1 MVNTSDPINFLPGR
15 VLVVGANHR
24 SSTMALRDRLFVEV
38 GAEPFLL
45 EDLKNIG
52 IGQAIILSTCDRV
65 EIQAFCEDKS
75 IDDVN
80 LVGNVTKVLAQH
92 AELEPSELISQLY
105 VYWNKQAI
113 RQIFAVTSSLDSLI
127 IGEPQVLGQIKA
139 SHRLSKK
146 VGMTSSSL
154 ESILQAAYATAKKV
168 RKKTA
173 IGERPVSIAATATQL
188 AGDLHGDLRNC
199 CVLLIGSGE
208 MGELIASNMLT
219 TGIGKLITI
228 HPLESRA
235 EEMAK
240 RMNCHV
246 AAFEDLP
253 NLLIEADIVLASL
266 GRRRYAVKADVL
278 ESAIKSRRH
287 RPVFLIDLALPG
299 DIDPHVERVDDA
311 FFYSLNDLERVAMK
325 GRAVREDE
333 SIAAWRIVDEELDFF
348 IRDHTERSAV
358 PVLNRLRSHFN
369 TTRKQVLKDSGSDP
383 EKVTRLLI
391 NRLLHAPTEA
401 LRKLAADS
409 DDWREIEKNISLL
422 FGLDDEKKN

>member
-173 IGERPVSIAATATQL
+173 IGERPVSIAAAATQL
-188 AGDLHGDLRNC
+188 ATGGPARRAYFPACEGPGHSPDEAAR
-199 CVLLIGSGE
+199 LI
-208 MGELIASNMLT
+208 
-219 TGIGKLITI
+219 
-228 HPLESRA
+228 
-235 EEMAK
+235 
-240 RMNCHV
+240 
-246 AAFEDLP
+246 
-253 NLLIEADIVLASL
+253 
-266 GRRRYAVKADVL
+266 
-278 ESAIKSRRH
+278 
-287 RPVFLIDLALPG
+287 
-299 DIDPHVERVDDA
+299 
-311 FFYSLNDLERVAMK
+311 
-325 GRAVREDE
+325 
-333 SIAAWRIVDEELDFF
+333 
-348 IRDHTERSAV
+348 
-358 PVLNRLRSHFN
+358 
-369 TTRKQVLKDSGSDP
+369 
-383 EKVTRLLI
+383 
-391 NRLLHAPTEA
+391 
-401 LRKLAADS
+401 
-409 DDWREIEKNISLL
+409 
-422 FGLDDEKKN
+422 